1 MSYDF
6 LKEAKERKSDF
17 LRDLEELIAQPS
29 LLDLE
34 NAKEGAPFGSA
45 LKNTLEHT
53 LAMAEKDGFK
63 THNIDG
69 YAGIIEF
76 GEGDEIVGMLG
87 HLDVVPVGEGW
98 TTDPFTMIEKDG
110 YIFGRGVRDDKGPTM
125 AAYYAMKILR
135 DLNVPLKRK
144 IYLIVGC
151 DEETGMRCM
160 AYYKEHAPLPNFGF
174 VPDATFPVVY
184 GEKGILHL
192 RYSLEMPTIVTK
204 MALGERPNIVIG
216 RAAATVSAGVEEDKF
231 AAYLEKHHLTG
242 EAIGKENTAEY
253 HIVGEFAHA
262 ARPEKGVNAGWHMM
276 NFIGETYQD
285 AMCQKLAYL
294 LAYTDGT
301 NMNINNPGSHMGPLT
316 MNLGILNISSTHCD
330 FVIDIRYPNDT
341 DADTIKKAIMDAF
354 KAHDLTSKEEVL
366 SSKVPLF
373 VDPENHLVK
382 TLESCYREFSGDY
395 ETPLQTMGGGT
406 YARTLDNFVAF
417 GTVFPT
423 HERPDYI
430 GDAHQADEGTL
441 VDDLLTAC
449 AIYANALEKLT
460 K

>member
-6 LKEAKERKSDF
+6 LKEAKERKTDF
-17 LRDLEELIAQPS
+17 LRDLERLIAYPS

-34 NAKEGAPFGSA
+34 NAKEGAPFGPA
-45 LKNTLEHT
+45 LEDT
-53 LAMAEKDGFK
+53 LAHVLTMAEKDGFK

-76 GEGDEIVGMLG
+76 GEGEEIVGMLG

-98 TTDPFTMIEKDG
+98 TTNPFDMVEKDG

-135 DLNVPLKRK
+135 DLEVPLNKK

-151 DEETGMRCM
+151 DEESGMRCM

-192 RYSLEMPTIVTK
+192 KYSIENPTIVTE
-204 MALGERPNIVIG
+204 MCLGERPNIVIG
-216 RAAATVSAGVEEDKF
+216 RASATVSATIEEDKF
-231 AAYLEKHHLTG
+231 ASYLKKHNLTG
-242 EAIGKENTAEY
+242 EAIGKENSTEY
-253 HIVGEFAHA
+253 QIIGTFAHA
-262 ARPEKGVNAGWHMM
+262 ARPEKGINAGWHMM
-276 NFIGETYQD
+276 NFIGEAYQD
-285 AMCQKLAYL
+285 ELCQKLADL
-294 LAYTDGT
+294 LAFTDGR
-301 NMNINNPGSHMGPLT
+301 NMNIANEGVHMGPLT
-316 MNLGILNISSTHCD
+316 MNLGILNMNSHHCD
-330 FVIDIRYPNDT
+330 FVIDIRFPNDT
-341 DADTIKKAIMDAF
+341 DADTIRSAINGSFIDHELVA
-354 KAHDLTSKEEVL
+354 KEEVL
-366 SSKVPLF
+366 ANKTPLF
-373 VDPENHLVK
+373 VDPNNHLVK
-382 TLESCYREFSGDY
+382 TLEACYREFSGDY

-423 HERPDYI
+423 HERPDYV

-449 AIYANALEKLT
+449 AIYAAALEKLT